1 MVVWYDGELSIW
13 GLLFDPWI
21 LLEMSPEYDV
31 EEVITSHHVVECLIH
46 HHEFRASVNPLQDF
60 YSRNRLYLFQESQ
73 SPIHTPWYQA
83 CYTSWHWTQIFARK
97 KLIGYYDNRGKKNLL
112 LFMLRNRKYVHYMWS
127 KFKVVPL
134 ESSSLWQ
141 TQDL

>member
-1 MVVWYDGELSIW
+1 MENSGYGDCYSIPGSCWKCRPSMWRKSLHRIMLLSASFTIMNFEP
-13 GLLFDPWI
+13 L
-21 LLEMSPEYDV
+21 
-31 EEVITSHHVVECLIH
+31 TTH
-46 HHEFRASVNPLQDF
+46 FRT

-112 LFMLRNRKYVHYMWS
+112 FFMLRNRKYVHYMWS

-134 ESSSLWQ
+134 ESSSSWQ